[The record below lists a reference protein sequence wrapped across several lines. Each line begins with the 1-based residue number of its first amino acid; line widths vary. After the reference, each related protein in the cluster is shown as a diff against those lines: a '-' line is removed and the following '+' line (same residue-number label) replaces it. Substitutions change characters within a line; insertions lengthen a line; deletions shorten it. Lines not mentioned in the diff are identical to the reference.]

1 MAEDCSADGFC
12 EANMKLTI
20 VGSGDAFGSGGRL
33 QTCYH
38 VAIPGEEFLIDC
50 GATAVI
56 GMQRLGLRPDRV
68 STIFISHLHGD
79 HFAGLVW
86 WLLHAHYV
94 TQRTAPLTVTGP
106 KGIAERFAT
115 AAEALFP
122 GSTKIELRFEMRFLE
137 YAEATP
143 LKVGAVQVTPF
154 EVSHPS
160 GAPPYALRLE
170 SGDKT
175 LSFSGDTEWVESL
188 LPTAKGAD
196 LFIAECF
203 GFDVQVGY
211 HMTWRNIEKNLDRL
225 GAKRVMLTHMNT
237 EMLAQR
243 HHVRDARVLLAE
255 DGMTLDI

>member
-1 MAEDCSADGFC
+1 MR
-12 EANMKLTI
+12 LTI

-38 VAIPGEEFLIDC
+38 VAIPGDEFLIDC

-56 GMQRLGLRPDRV
+56 GMQQLGLSPDRV

-86 WLLHAHYV
+86 WLLYAHYV
-94 TQRTAPLTVTGP
+94 TQRTAPVTITGP

-122 GSTKIELRFEMRFLE
+122 GSSKIELRFKMRFLE
-137 YAEATP
+137 YTEATP
-143 LKVGAVQVTPF
+143 LQVGAVQVTPF

-188 LPTAKGAD
+188 LPAAKGSD

-203 GFDVQVGY
+203 GFDVKVGY
-211 HMTWRNIEKNLDRL
+211 HMTWRNIEANLDRL
-225 GAKRVMLTHMNT
+225 GAKRVLLTHMSG
-237 EMLAQR
+237 EMLAR
-243 HHVRDARVLLAE
+243 RAHVRDPRVLLAE

>member
-1 MAEDCSADGFC
+1 
-12 EANMKLTI
+12 MKLTV

-38 VAIPGEEFLIDC
+38 VALPGEEILIDC

-56 GMQRLGLRPDRV
+56 GMQRLGLEPDRV
-68 STIFISHLHGD
+68 STISISHLHGD

-86 WLLHAHYV
+86 WLLYAHYV
-94 TQRTAPLTVTGP
+94 SKRTAPLTITGP
-106 KGIAERFAT
+106 AGIAERFTT

-122 GSTKIELRFEMRFLE
+122 GSSKIERRFEMRFLE

-143 LKVGAVQVTPF
+143 LTVGSVSVTPY

-170 SGDKT
+170 SGAKT

-188 LPTAKGAD
+188 LPAARNAD
-196 LFIAECF
+196 LFIVECF
-203 GFDVQVGY
+203 GFDVKVGY
-211 HMTWRNIEKNLDRL
+211 HMTWRNIETNLDRL
-225 GAKRVMLTHMNT
+225 AAKRVMLTHMSA

-243 HHVRDARVLLAE
+243 AEVRDPRVLLAE
-255 DGMTLDI
+255 DGLTLDI